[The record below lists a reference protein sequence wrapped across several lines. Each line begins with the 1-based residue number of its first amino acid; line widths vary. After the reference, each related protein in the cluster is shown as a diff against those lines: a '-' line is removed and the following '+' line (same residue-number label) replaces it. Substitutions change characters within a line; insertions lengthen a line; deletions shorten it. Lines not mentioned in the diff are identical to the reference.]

1 MEENK
6 ANESLEEMKEEAV
19 KSVISGDKL
28 IDEGGIMDMSADEF
42 REILADLRKTNQEQA
57 DYAKRAWIMS
67 LISTI
72 AVLIVALFIMLY
84 GAFLM
89 PKVNSLLNE
98 AQISLTN
105 VTEITD
111 KLSKV
116 DFEGLIDDVGGLVI
130 TTEKDL
136 GITMKK
142 IDEIDFKGLNRSI
155 GDLGDVIEPLAKF
168 FNGLSGKPSSSGRG
182 DTKQEK
188 KNNNDFNIFNLLQ

>member
-6 ANESLEEMKEEAV
+6 TNESFEGIKEEAV
-19 KSVISGDKL
+19 KAVIGGDKL
-28 IDEGGIMDMSADEF
+28 VDEGGIMDMSADEF

-72 AVLIVALFIMLY
+72 AVLIVALFILLY

-89 PKVNSLLNE
+89 PKINSLLNE
-98 AQISLTN
+98 AQIGLTN

-116 DFEGLIDDVGGLVI
+116 DFEGLIDDVGELVI

-168 FNGLSGKPSSSGRG
+168 FNGLSGKTSSSGSG
-182 DTKQEK
+182 DTKPEK
-188 KNNNDFNIFNLLQ
+188 KNSDGFNIFNLIQ

>member
-6 ANESLEEMKEEAV
+6 TNESFEEIKEQAA
-19 KSVISGDKL
+19 KAVISVDRL
-28 IDEGGIMDMSADEF
+28 VDEGGIMDMSADEF

-72 AVLIVALFIMLY
+72 AVLIVTLFILLY

-105 VTEITD
+105 VSGITD

-155 GDLGDVIEPLAKF
+155 GDLGDVIEPLANF
-168 FNGLSGKPSSSGRG
+168 FNGLSGKTSSSGS
-182 DTKQEK
+182 DSTKSET
-188 KNNNDFNIFNLLQ
+188 KNSSGFNIFDVLQ

>member
-6 ANESLEEMKEEAV
+6 TNESLEGMKEEAV
-19 KSVISGDKL
+19 KSVISVDKL

-89 PKVNSLLNE
+89 PKVNSLLDE

-168 FNGLSGKPSSSGRG
+168 FNGLSGKPSSSGSG

>member
-6 ANESLEEMKEEAV
+6 TNESLEEMKEEAV
-19 KSVISGDKL
+19 KAVLSGDKL

-116 DFEGLIDDVGGLVI
+116 DFEGLIDDVGGLV
-130 TTEKDL
+130 TATEKDL
-136 GITMKK
+136 GRTMEK
-142 IDEIDFKGLNRSI
+142 IEEIDFKGLNRSI
-155 GDLGDVIEPLAKF
+155 GDLGDVIEPLAGF
-168 FNGLSGKPSSSGRG
+168 FNGLSGKTSSSNSGN
-182 DTKQEK
+182 TKSE
-188 KNNNDFNIFNLLQ
+188 KNNGSGFDIFNLLQ

>member
-6 ANESLEEMKEEAV
+6 TNESLEEMKEEAV

-89 PKVNSLLNE
+89 PKVNSLLDE
-98 AQISLTN
+98 AQIGLTN
-105 VTEITD
+105 VSQITD

-168 FNGLSGKPSSSGRG
+168 FNGLSGKPSSSDSGS
-182 DTKQEK
+182 TKSEK

>member
-6 ANESLEEMKEEAV
+6 TNESLEEMKEEAV

-168 FNGLSGKPSSSGRG
+168 FNGLSGKPSSSGSG
-182 DTKQEK
+182 STKTEK
-188 KNNNDFNIFNLLQ
+188 KNGSDFNIFNVLQ

>member
-6 ANESLEEMKEEAV
+6 TNESLEGMKEEAV
-19 KSVISGDKL
+19 KSVISVDKL

-98 AQISLTN
+98 AQIGLTN
-105 VTEITD
+105 VSQITD

-168 FNGLSGKPSSSGRG
+168 FNGLSGKPSSSGNG